1 MDLERNVKRTQPDF
15 YAAIEV
21 DSVRVMTL
29 PYGQS
34 ALVVPQNC
42 KINLG
47 QMKEDDKC
55 NTSSSSHYKLII
67 HASVDRAPHKSQFE
81 PLPLLLYKP
90 SLPPSS
96 FSLHFSVSPPESGLL
111 QIPYGFSFHNHHL
124 RPSGHHSD
132 PYPHPSRRS
141 HSRRR
146 WCRLLTATCAR
157 HCRQALEGHMHLHLA
172 FAK

>member
-55 NTSSSSHYKLII
+55 NTSSSSSSSSSHYKLII

-90 SLPPSS
+90 LTPTLLFLIAFLSFSSGVRTTSNSLWILLPQPSPPSIRTS
-96 FSLHFSVSPPESGLL
+96 FRPISSPVSTVPLSPPLV
-111 QIPYGFSFHNHHL
+111 P
-124 RPSGHHSD
+124 PPHS
-132 PYPHPSRRS
+132 YMRS
-141 HSRRR
+141 P
-146 WCRLLTATCAR
+146 L
-157 HCRQALEGHMHLHLA
+157 
-172 FAK
+172 